1 MKCCRNSMI
10 AWQDLERE
18 TLHRPLVD
26 GAATVQSRRRGGTR
40 PVKQLLHDW
49 KQEQTQEDGARL
61 NKLDNGRCPGGPG
74 TDPLFLASWPR
85 PRVLLSSLT
94 APEGFTFSSIVF
106 LFSFFSLSLSL
117 FNAGRCSSGPFF
129 VAAASRRPFDRPCC
143 PFVFDVFDALSIR

>member
-1 MKCCRNSMI
+1 MI

-74 TDPLFLASWPR
+74 TDPSSWP
-85 PRVLLSSLT
+85 
-94 APEGFTFSSIVF
+94 
-106 LFSFFSLSLSL
+106 
-117 FNAGRCSSGPFF
+117 AGRGP
-129 VAAASRRPFDRPCC
+129 VYCC
-143 PFVFDVFDALSIR
+143 HL